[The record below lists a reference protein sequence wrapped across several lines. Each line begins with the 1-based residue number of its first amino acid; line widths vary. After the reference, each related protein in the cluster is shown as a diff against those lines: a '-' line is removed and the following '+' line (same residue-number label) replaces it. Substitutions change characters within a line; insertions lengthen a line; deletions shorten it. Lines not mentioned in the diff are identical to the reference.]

1 MKHPHFIILKIPLE
15 KKREAMNDNQE
26 TERAFR
32 FASNNRPI
40 AEEEPA
46 AIGSSTATGRA
57 EAVDVAGTPAAFFF
71 LNRVNVSGTCSS
83 AGPRDRAH
91 NSAK

>member
-1 MKHPHFIILKIPLE
+1 
-15 KKREAMNDNQE
+15 MNDNQE

-46 AIGSSTATGRA
+46 SIGSSTATGRA
-57 EAVDVAGTPAAFFF
+57 EAVGVAEAGAPAAFFS
-71 LNRVNVSGTCSS
+71 LNRVNVSGTCFS
-83 AGPRDRAH
+83 AGPRNRAH